1 MITARVNSIQVQ
13 YFANSVVVHG
23 TCVREAV
30 IDGETVTLNNCTV
43 ELKYLRS
50 DYEGMTV
57 KAVRDAVVA
66 ELARKAESPKASEGE
81 KKFKGLTLG

>member
-13 YFANSVVVHG
+13 YFAKSVVVHG

-30 IDGETVTLNNCTV
+30 VDSETVSLNNCTV

-66 ELARKAESPKASEGE
+66 ELARKAASPEATSGE
-81 KKFKGLTLG
+81 KKFAGLTLG